1 MTRRELP
8 LDAARILHVLF
19 EYDVA
24 YTVIGGLAV
33 QAHGHTR
40 TTQDV
45 DLVPRPD
52 PENLARLADALD
64 SLVETDRPG

>member
-1 MTRRELP
+1 VTRRELP